1 MQTQKPKPYFPIKF
15 RLTLTSISSLQLQI
29 RIACSKPTT
38 IREKKIQ
45 KEAKKKEKEDKLENL
60 CSFSAIVKLKIFV
73 RPLQQQAIQ
82 KQSCSFSSTTDNSD
96 GRHFPPPFF
105 FLFNY
110 CFQGFQK
117 YVGLVEGRHIFPPF
131 YPIQLLFQIDR
142 QITKIFSNTVL
153 RHYSI
158 EV

>member
-73 RPLQQQAIQ
+73 RPLQQQAI
-82 KQSCSFSSTTDNSD
+82 
-96 GRHFPPPFF
+96 
-105 FLFNY
+105 
-110 CFQGFQK
+110 
-117 YVGLVEGRHIFPPF
+117 
-131 YPIQLLFQIDR
+131 
-142 QITKIFSNTVL
+142 
-153 RHYSI
+153 
-158 EV
+158 